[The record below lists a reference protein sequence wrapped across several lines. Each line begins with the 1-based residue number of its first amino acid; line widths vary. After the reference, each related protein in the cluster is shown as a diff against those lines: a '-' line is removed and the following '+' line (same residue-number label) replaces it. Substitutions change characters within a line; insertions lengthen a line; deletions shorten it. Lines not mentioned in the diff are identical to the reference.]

1 MKQDILVPSVGES
14 VTQGTLAAWL
24 KGEGQSVQEGE
35 ELFELETDK
44 ATVAVPAPASGVL
57 HIQVEAGR
65 DVQIG
70 AVVGVVETAGRQPS
84 IAARQPAVAAGV
96 ETAQAAGPAPVPG
109 AGAAPPGDSPP
120 LQRGRL
126 LSGQAGSPAP
136 AAAARKSEP
145 AASPLAR
152 QILAQRGLEASRI
165 EGTGPG
171 GRITREDALRAAAE
185 PAIRGQPAAGEPAL
199 RGAGPAPGGS
209 RGEAPQGSRRGRETR
224 QPMSRL
230 RRALAERL
238 VAARRETALTT
249 TFNEADLGAVQ
260 ELRRRYGED
269 FEKRHGVRLG
279 LMSFFLKAC
288 CRALQAVPEVNSRIE
303 GDDIVT
309 CSYYDIGVAVSTE
322 RGLVVP
328 VLREA
333 EALSFAEIEKKLAE
347 LAQRARERRLGPED
361 LAGGT
366 FTITNGGVFGSLLS
380 APLPNYPQAAILGM
394 HAIQRRPVAREDQVV
409 IRPMMYLAL
418 SYDHRLID
426 GREAVQFLVKVKQ
439 LVEEPERLLLEQ

>member
-70 AVVGVVETAGRQPS
+70 AVVGVVETME
-84 IAARQPAVAAGV
+84 RQPALAAGV
-96 ETAQAAGPAPVPG
+96 EAPPAGRPEAPAAARAQAMPAAPTARAEAASAAGPAQAAGATTM
-109 AGAAPPGDSPP
+109 
-120 LQRGRL
+120 
-126 LSGQAGSPAP
+126 
-136 AAAARKSEP
+136 
-145 AASPLAR
+145 SPLAR
-152 QILAQRGLEASRI
+152 QVIAQRGLEPGRI
-165 EGTGPG
+165 TGTGPG
-171 GRITREDALRAAAE
+171 GRITREDALRAAEASG
-185 PAIRGQPAAGEPAL
+185 AAGAAPAARRPEG
-199 RGAGPAPGGS
+199 RG
-209 RGEAPQGSRRGRETR
+209 GRETR

-230 RRALAERL
+230 RLALAERL

-249 TFNEADLGAVQ
+249 TYNEADMGAAQ
-260 ELRRRYGED
+260 ELRRRYGEE
-269 FEKRHGVRLG
+269 FEKRHGARLG
-279 LMSFFLKAC
+279 LMSFFVKAS
-288 CRALQAVPEVNSRIE
+288 CRALQAIPAVNSRIE
-303 GDDIVT
+303 GNDIVT

-328 VLREA
+328 VLRDA
-333 EALSFAEIEKKLAE
+333 DTLSFAEIEKKLAE
-347 LAQRARERRLGPED
+347 LAQRARDRRIGPEE

-394 HAIQRRPVAREDQVV
+394 HAIQRRPVARDEQVV

-426 GREAVQFLVKVKQ
+426 GREAVQFLASVKQ
-439 LVEEPERLLLEQ
+439 LVEEPERLLLA

>member
-44 ATVAVPAPASGVL
+44 ATVAVPAPASGIL
-57 HIQVEAGR
+57 HIQVEAGS
-65 DVQIG
+65 DVKIG
-70 AVVGVVETAGRQPS
+70 AVVGVVETGQVQAPM
-84 IAARQPAVAAGV
+84 AA
-96 ETAQAAGPAPVPG
+96 AP
-109 AGAAPPGDSPP
+109 AAPPAP
-120 LQRGRL
+120 
-126 LSGQAGSPAP
+126 QATTPAP
-136 AAAARKSEP
+136 AAAAAVP
-145 AASPLAR
+145 AAAERSAGSPQASPLAR
-152 QILAQRGLEASRI
+152 RIIAERGLEAGRI
-165 EGTGPG
+165 AGTGPG
-171 GRITREDALRAAAE
+171 GRITKDDALRAAE
-185 PAIRGQPAAGEPAL
+185 PAAAPPAAAGG
-199 RGAGPAPGGS
+199 GA
-209 RGEAPQGSRRGRETR
+209 ERETR

-249 TFNEADLGAVQ
+249 TFNEADLGEVQ

-279 LMSFFLKAC
+279 LMSFFVKAS
-288 CRALQAVPEVNSRIE
+288 CRALAALPAVNSRIE
-303 GDDIVT
+303 GGDIVT
-309 CSYYDIGVAVSTE
+309 CRYYDIGVAVSTE

-328 VLREA
+328 VLRDA
-333 EALSFAEIEKKLAE
+333 DTLSFADIEKKLAE
-347 LAQRARERRLGPED
+347 LAQRARERRIGPEE

-380 APLPNYPQAAILGM
+380 APLPNHPQAAILGL
-394 HAIQRRPVAREDQVV
+394 HAIQRRPVAREEQVV

-426 GREAVQFLVKVKQ
+426 GREAVQFLVLIRKMI
-439 LVEEPERLLLEQ
+439 EEPERLLLEQ

>member
-24 KGEGQSVQEGE
+24 KGEGQTVQEGE

-70 AVVGVVETAGRQPS
+70 AVVGVVETVDG
-84 IAARQPAVAAGV
+84 
-96 ETAQAAGPAPVPG
+96 APVP
-109 AGAAPPGDSPP
+109 APGPT
-120 LQRGRL
+120 
-126 LSGQAGSPAP
+126 PAP
-136 AAAARKSEP
+136 QGDRPLLRQAEP
-145 AASPLAR
+145 AVSPLAR
-152 QILAQRGLEASRI
+152 QIIAQRGLEAGRI
-165 EGTGPG
+165 AGTGPG
-171 GRITREDALRAAAE
+171 GRITRDDVLRAAE
-185 PAIRGQPAAGEPAL
+185 PAIGGQPSIGGAAPA
-199 RGAGPAPGGS
+199 APSAAPVGG
-209 RGEAPQGSRRGRETR
+209 RAGRETR

-249 TFNEADLGAVQ
+249 TFNEADMGPVQ
-260 ELRRRYGED
+260 ELRRRYGEE

-279 LMSFFLKAC
+279 LMSFFVKAS
-288 CRALQAVPEVNSRIE
+288 CRALEAVPAVNSRIE
-303 GDDIVT
+303 GGDIIT

-333 EALSFAEIEKKLAE
+333 DTLSFAELEKKLAE
-347 LAQRARERRLGPED
+347 LAQRSRDRRIGPEE

-366 FTITNGGVFGSLLS
+366 FTITNGGVFGSLMS

-394 HAIQRRPVAREDQVV
+394 HAIQRRPVAREEQVV